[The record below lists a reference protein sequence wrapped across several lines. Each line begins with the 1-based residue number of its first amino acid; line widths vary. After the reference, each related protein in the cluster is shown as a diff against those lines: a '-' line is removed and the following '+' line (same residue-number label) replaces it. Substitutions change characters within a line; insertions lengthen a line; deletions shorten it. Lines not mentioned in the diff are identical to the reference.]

1 MSTLP
6 AVALAGIGVAAT
18 GESVAE
24 HRTAKLRSP
33 NLWYVDITTVGTQC
47 IVDPDNVR
55 LWRAIADQPAK
66 LRIFGP
72 ANAPSAI
79 VDFAAGAT
87 VALIDP
93 ATFPIADGSSMTV
106 SDASSG
112 ATIGQIDFAI
122 LPSRPD
128 DPKSLAEALQA
139 RGCTAQLE
147 LVTSSPAPRG

>member
-6 AVALAGIGVAAT
+6 ALA
-18 GESVAE
+18 ESAVERPIAG
-24 HRTAKLRSP
+24 LRSP
-33 NLWYVDITTVGTQC
+33 NLWYVDITTMGTQC

-55 LWRAIADQPAK
+55 LWRAIADKPAK

-72 ANAPSAI
+72 ANAPSAV

-87 VALIDP
+87 VAPVDP

-106 SDASSG
+106 SDALSG

-122 LPSRPD
+122 LPSQPG
-128 DPKSLAEALQA
+128 DPNSLAEALKG

-147 LVTSSPAPRG
+147 LLARSPAPRA